1 MSNFQNV
8 VESSFIE
15 CKIDVV
21 YINRSIGNTIQNNF
35 KISCISCRHDEL
47 DIIETFAQE
56 LIVEKF
62 RGKCYSLACALT
74 LELIS
79 HYGTIQLAYVE
90 KSKNNSDVVELVVYY
105 SKIDAID
112 QTTRNQM
119 TFYHF
124 QHNLDLKYL
133 TLTEIIKDAKLYS
146 NSNTFHKNDT
156 HVGAF

>member
-1 MSNFQNV
+1 MLNFHNI

-15 CKIDVV
+15 CEIDVV
-21 YINRSIGNTIQNNF
+21 YFNRSIGNTIQNNF
-35 KISCISCRHDEL
+35 KISCRHDEL
-47 DIIETFAQE
+47 DIIETVAPE

-62 RGKCYSLACALT
+62 RGRSYSLACALT

-105 SKIDAID
+105 SKTNAMD

-119 TFYHF
+119 EFYHF

-133 TLTEIIKDAKLYS
+133 TLTEIIRDAQLYLS
-146 NSNTFHKNDT
+146 SNTFRKNGVHSGT
-156 HVGAF
+156 F